1 MIKKIKKLKKITS
14 EIKLLAFEMLNK
26 KGGGHYGGSFSCAEI
41 LVNIFFFQKKPI
53 DHFILSK
60 AHAGVIYYSLL
71 AKKKIIPLKYLKT
84 YGAENSKLGVHGEHD
99 LINNIEFSCGSLG
112 HGLSYACGLSLGT
125 KKRKRKKKIFVILG
139 DGECQEGSVWEA
151 AMFAGHHKLSNLI
164 VYLDNNKKQSSGKVS
179 SIMKI
184 DPIDQKWK
192 SFGWNVIKVNG
203 HNHKEIIKAYKK
215 ISTIKPNIIIADT
228 IKGNGISF
236 LENKNNCHYDRLD
249 KTNII
254 KAYKQ
259 LQL

>member
-1 MIKKIKKLKKITS
+1 LYINILNKFIQEKKVIKKIKKLKKITS

-151 AMFAGHHKLSNLI
+151 AMFAGHHSLS
-164 VYLDNNKKQSSGKVS
+164 
-179 SIMKI
+179 
-184 DPIDQKWK
+184 
-192 SFGWNVIKVNG
+192 
-203 HNHKEIIKAYKK
+203 
-215 ISTIKPNIIIADT
+215 
-228 IKGNGISF
+228 
-236 LENKNNCHYDRLD
+236 R
-249 KTNII
+249 
-254 KAYKQ
+254 
-259 LQL
+259 